1 MSLGVLVCDDQ
12 ALVRAGFAKLI
23 EAADGL
29 TVVGEAA
36 DGAQAVD
43 AAHRLLPDVVLM
55 DIRMPVLDGIAA
67 TARIA
72 ASLDTRVRVL
82 VLTTFGTD
90 EYVAE
95 ALRAGASGFLLKD
108 APPDQLVAAIRVVAR
123 GEALLDPA
131 VTRSVITA
139 AVRRGGNAHPD
150 RARLRDL
157 TGRETETLELLARGL
172 SNTEIAKRMV
182 VSEATVKTHISHLF
196 TKLGV
201 RDRVQAVIC
210 AYQSGLVEVMDG
222 E

>member
-1 MSLGVLVCDDQ
+1 MTLRVLVCDDQ

-23 EAADGL
+23 EATEGL

-67 TARIA
+67 TSRIVA
-72 ASLDTRVRVL
+72 ALDTRVRVL

-108 APPDQLVAAIRVVAR
+108 APPEQLVGAIRIVAR

-139 AVRRGGNAHPD
+139 AVQRGG
-150 RARLRDL
+150 RTYSQRGRLSQL
-157 TGRETETLELLARGL
+157 TERETETLELLARGL
-172 SNTEIAKRMV
+172 SNTEIADRLV
-182 VSEATVKTHISHLF
+182 VSEATVKTHVGHLF
-196 TKLGV
+196 MKLGA
-201 RDRVQAVIC
+201 RDRVQAVIF
-210 AYQSGLVEVMDG
+210 AYESGLVEVPEG
-222 E
+222 R